1 MPDCFC
7 RVYAPVQIL
16 GQLGR
21 FLLFF
26 FRHLRV
32 FAKSSAWVCLRAC
45 VCVYVCRCV
54 LSSLCV
60 RIVVVAAV
68 AKLFRAITAAL
79 NFLFSIFHC
88 KAREAK
94 RIDTVPH
101 AALTWTALLLH
112 CIPHTDTRPQTV
124 TRTHTHTLKHLR
136 LLMAGK

>member
-1 MPDCFC
+1 MS
-7 RVYAPVQIL
+7 VSQYA
-16 GQLGR
+16 QL
-21 FLLFF
+21 LLQGI
-26 FRHLRV
+26 RPR
-32 FAKSSAWVCLRAC
+32 ADTRSAGTLFTLLLPPFAC
-45 VCVYVCRCV
+45 VCQKLRVGLFARVCVCV

-112 CIPHTDTRPQTV
+112 CIPHTDTRPQTD
-124 TRTHTHTLKHLR
+124 THTHAHTLKHLR